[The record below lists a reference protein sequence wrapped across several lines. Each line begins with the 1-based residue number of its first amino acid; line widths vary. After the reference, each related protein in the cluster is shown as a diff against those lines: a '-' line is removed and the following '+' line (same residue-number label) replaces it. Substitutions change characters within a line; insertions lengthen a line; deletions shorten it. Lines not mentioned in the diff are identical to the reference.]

1 MKDSIKVTG
10 DIHAVLTNEQG
21 QVIHESEVH
30 NLVVTVGKT
39 IIASRLVGTA
49 TNVISHMAVG
59 TGGGTAP
66 AVGQTALVSEIAG
79 ARIAISTGTASANV
93 VTYTATFGPGV
104 GTGSISE
111 CGLFNAAS
119 AGNMLA
125 RSNSVIVTKGAS
137 DTLALTWTVTIN

>member
-1 MKDSIKVTG
+1 MKDSVNVTG
-10 DIHAVLTNEQG
+10 SIVATLYDENMNVKEQ
-21 QVIHESEVH
+21 QSVK
-30 NLVVTVGKT
+30 NLVMTVGKNM
-39 IIASRLVGTA
+39 IASRLVGTA
-49 TNVISHMAVG
+49 TNIISHMAVG

-66 AVGQTALVSEIAG
+66 AVGQTALTAEIAG
-79 ARIAISTGTASANV
+79 SRVAISAGTATNNV

-119 AGNMLA
+119 AGTMLA
-125 RSNSVIVTKGAS
+125 RSNSVVVTKGAS

>member
-1 MKDSIKVTG
+1 MQENIIVTG
-10 DIHAVLTNEQG
+10 QIHAVLTNEAG
-21 QVIHESEVH
+21 DVIEQNVQ
-30 NLVVTVGKT
+30 NMVMTVGRNM
-39 IIASRLVGTA
+39 IASRLVGTA

-59 TGGGTAP
+59 SGGATAP
-66 AVGQTALVSEIAG
+66 AIGQTTLVTES
-79 ARIAISTGTASANV
+79 ARVAITAGTATNYV

-119 AGNMLA
+119 AGIMLA
-125 RSNSVIVTKGAS
+125 RSNSVVVTKGAT